1 MGFRAGDR
9 TVFAYGFAKN
19 ERDNIGPEEL
29 EFWRRVAGVFAA
41 MAERA
46 YRTQRLESL
55 HKTAAALLRVGALD
69 KTTMRDLD
77 AFCLTPMQPIGA
89 EDIRALLQ
97 REGVSQAVLARH
109 LNVGTKLVSDWERG
123 VKRPSGPSLKLL
135 VLARVNWLDGI
146 A

>member
-1 MGFRAGDR
+1 VTKA
-9 TVFAYGFAKN
+9 T
-19 ERDNIGPEEL
+19 
-29 EFWRRVAGVFAA
+29 
-41 MAERA
+41 
-46 YRTQRLESL
+46 YRTRRLEVL
-55 HKTAAALLRVGALD
+55 HKSGAALHRVGALD

-77 AFCLTPMQPIGA
+77 AFCLTPVGNVSS
-89 EDIRALLQ
+89 EDIQKLRE

-135 VLARVNWLDGI
+135 VLARVKGLDAI

>member
-1 MGFRAGDR
+1 MAR
-9 TVFAYGFAKN
+9 TT
-19 ERDNIGPEEL
+19 
-29 EFWRRVAGVFAA
+29 
-41 MAERA
+41 
-46 YRTQRLESL
+46 YRSRRLEAL
-55 HKTAAALLRVGALD
+55 HKTAAALHRAGALD

-77 AFCLTPMQPIGA
+77 AFCLTPVSAVSGA
-89 EDIRALLQ
+89 DIQKLRA

-135 VLARVNWLDGI
+135 VLASTKGLDAI